1 MRRRTVGRILAQRW
15 RYGVVCAACALAV
28 LLVGCGGATSTG
40 VTGTGTTG
48 AGSQPTK
55 VVGHA
60 QESGVSTVTLTTS
73 GGLSGQSVL
82 SMDINQGNPGDLISY
97 HLAAEKRFYL
107 DLTDQSGS
115 ARQQFILEF
124 TGYTGPGKYT
134 VSPVQAGAAAY
145 EAVHFELIVPGSDL
159 GNNLWLI
166 DKSAAGTCTVEIV
179 SVTPIAH
186 LDNAPSAPGS
196 HPTLGYSEVDGSIVC
211 PSVPVY
217 LADGTPPLTVSS
229 GHFDVLMVEME

>member
-1 MRRRTVGRILAQRW
+1 MRRRTDRGMWARRGR
-15 RYGVVCAACALAV
+15 YVVVCMVCALGA

-40 VTGTGTTG
+40 TNTGATG
-48 AGSQPTK
+48 AGGQPTK

-60 QESGVSTVTLTTS
+60 QESGVSSVTLNTS
-73 GGLSGQSVL
+73 GGLSGQTVL
-82 SMDINQGNPGDLISY
+82 SMDINAGNPGDLISY

-115 ARQQFILEF
+115 ARQQFILDF

-134 VSPVQAGAAAY
+134 VSPVQAGAAAD

-166 DKSAAGTCTVEIV
+166 DKSAAGTCTVEVI

-196 HPTLGYSEVDGSIVC
+196 HPTLGYSEVEGSIVC

-217 LADGTPPLTVSS
+217 IADGTPPLTVSD
-229 GHFDVLMVEME
+229 GHFDVLMVEEQ

>member
-1 MRRRTVGRILAQRW
+1 MRRRTVEAKWVRRW
-15 RYGVVCAACALAV
+15 RYGVVYMMCALAV
-28 LLVGCGGATSTG
+28 LLVGCGGATGTG
-40 VTGTGTTG
+40 TNTGTTG

-60 QESGVSTVTLTTS
+60 QESGVSTATFTTS
-73 GGLSGQSVL
+73 GGLSGQTVL
-82 SMDINQGNPGDLISY
+82 SMDINAGNPGDLISY

-107 DLTDQSGS
+107 DLTYQSGS
-115 ARQQFILEF
+115 ARQQFILDF

-134 VSPVQAGAAAY
+134 VSPVQAGAAAD

-166 DKSAAGTCTVEIV
+166 DKSAAGTCSVEVI

-196 HPTLGYSEVDGSIVC
+196 HPTLGYSEVDGSITC

-229 GHFDVLMVEME
+229 GHFDVLMVEQQ

>member
-1 MRRRTVGRILAQRW
+1 MRRRTVGGTSARRW
-15 RYGVVCAACALAV
+15 RYVVVGMVCALAL
-28 LLVGCGGATSTG
+28 LLVGCGGAT
-40 VTGTGTTG
+40 GTTMYGPG

-60 QESGVSTVTLTTS
+60 QSSGVSTVTLTTS
-73 GGLSGQSVL
+73 GGLSGQTVL
-82 SMDINQGNPGDLISY
+82 SMNINKGNPGDLISY
-97 HLAAEKRFYL
+97 HLATDKRFYL

-115 ARQQFILEF
+115 ARQQFILDF

-134 VSPVQAGAAAY
+134 VSPVQAGAAAD

-166 DKSAAGTCTVEIV
+166 DKSAAGTCAVKIV

-196 HPTLGYSEVDGSIVC
+196 HPTLGYSEVDGSIAC

-217 LADGTPPLTVSS
+217 
-229 GHFDVLMVEME
+229 

>member
-1 MRRRTVGRILAQRW
+1 
-15 RYGVVCAACALAV
+15 
-28 LLVGCGGATSTG
+28 
-40 VTGTGTTG
+40 
-48 AGSQPTK
+48 
-55 VVGHA
+55 
-60 QESGVSTVTLTTS
+60 
-73 GGLSGQSVL
+73 
-82 SMDINQGNPGDLISY
+82 MDINKGNPGDLISY

-115 ARQQFILEF
+115 ARQQFILDF

-134 VSPVQAGAAAY
+134 VSPVQAGAAAD

-166 DKSAAGTCTVEIV
+166 DKSAAGTCTVEVI
-179 SVTPIAH
+179 SVTPITH

-196 HPTLGYSEVDGSIVC
+196 HPALGYSEVEGSIVC

-217 LADGTPPLTVSS
+217 IADGTPPLTVSK
-229 GHFDVLMVEME
+229 GYFDVLMVEQQ

>member
-1 MRRRTVGRILAQRW
+1 MRRRTVEAKWARRL
-15 RYGVVCAACALAV
+15 RYGVVCLVCALAV
-28 LLVGCGGATSTG
+28 LLAGCGGATG
-40 VTGTGTTG
+40 ATTYGPG

-60 QESGVSTVTLTTS
+60 QESGVSTATFTTS
-73 GGLSGQSVL
+73 GGLSGQTVL
-82 SMDINQGNPGDLISY
+82 SMDINAGNPGDLISY

-115 ARQQFILEF
+115 ARQQFILDF
-124 TGYTGPGKYT
+124 IGYTGPGKYT
-134 VSPVQAGAAAY
+134 VSPVQAGAAAD

-166 DKSAAGTCTVEIV
+166 DKSAAGTCSVEVI

-196 HPTLGYSEVDGSIVC
+196 HPTLGYSEVDGSITC

-229 GHFDVLMVEME
+229 GHFDVLMVEEQ

>member
-1 MRRRTVGRILAQRW
+1 MRRRTVGAMWARRW
-15 RYGVVCAACALAV
+15 RYGVVCLVCALAL
-28 LLVGCGGATSTG
+28 LLVGCGGAT
-40 VTGTGTTG
+40 GTTMYGSG
-48 AGSQPTK
+48 AGGQPTK
-55 VVGHA
+55 SAAGHA
-60 QESGVSTVTLTTS
+60 ATTGVSTVTFTAS
-73 GGLSGQSVL
+73 GGLSGQISL
-82 SMDINQGNPGDLISY
+82 SMDINKGNPGDLISY

-115 ARQQFILEF
+115 ARQQFILDF

-134 VSPVQAGAAAY
+134 VSPVQAGAAAD

-166 DKSAAGTCTVEIV
+166 DKSAAGTCTVEVV

-186 LDNAPSAPGS
+186 LDNAPAAPGS
-196 HPTLGYSEVDGSIVC
+196 HPTLGYSEAQGTIAC

-217 LADGTPPLTVSS
+217 LADGTPPLTVSG
-229 GHFDVLMVEME
+229 GHFDVLMVEQQ

>member
-1 MRRRTVGRILAQRW
+1 MRRRTIRALWARRW
-15 RYGVVCAACALAV
+15 RYGAVCVVGALAV
-28 LLVGCGGATSTG
+28 LLVGCGGAPTTG
-40 VTGTGTTG
+40 TNTGTTG
-48 AGSQPTK
+48 AGGQPTK

-60 QESGVSTVTLTTS
+60 QQSGVSTVTFTAS
-73 GGLSGQSVL
+73 GGLSGQISL
-82 SMDINQGNPGDLISY
+82 SMDINKGNPGDMISY
-97 HLAAEKRFYL
+97 HLAADKRFYL

-115 ARQQFILEF
+115 DRQQFILDF

-134 VSPVQAGAAAY
+134 VSPVQAGAAAD

-166 DKSAAGTCTVEIV
+166 DKSAVGTCTVEVV

-196 HPTLGYSEVDGSIVC
+196 HPTLGYSEVQGSIAC

-217 LADGTPPLTVSS
+217 LADGTPPLTVSD
-229 GHFDVLMVEME
+229 GHFDVLMVEEQ